1 MTTIA
6 FIGGGSL
13 RTLGVIRDWALAGDV
28 AKDSRLVVMDL
39 DPRRTKIISSLA
51 AEMPEVQEMGINVTG
66 TTDLGEALEGPDF
79 VYNVIR
85 VGGVD
90 RMEYDK
96 RIALNYGFHSHD
108 DFGPSAAMIVLRTV
122 PVMLKIAAEMEK
134 RCPDAWLVNFTNP
147 VPFIVRAVKEYSK
160 VKVMGYCGG
169 DRHQLHGIPATLG
182 WDPVPYPGLAYRG
195 CGIDHFSWSTEL
207 TLNGEDVYPRV
218 HEEIAKVDHGSLSAY
233 DRMGVEVFQLYGQWL
248 SAWAHCFHWT
258 HHDEMVEIAK
268 EHYYKL
274 DTGLVTS
281 RNNAQELAIDE
292 AEKCI
297 GRNLG
302 PAYWEQPALKKLPS
316 HPSFPAVGITAIS
329 SMLRDAGEEIKVN
342 MHAPGAIDNLQDEG
356 IVLLTAR
363 LFRDGPKP
371 FHFAGVPEGIAPLT
385 RQILDYQTALIRT
398 AVEGNRR
405 DLETTLLMDP
415 IVRDVGKVRRMLD
428 ELLEANRGKIRS
440 ELSES

>member
-28 AKDSRLVVMDL
+28 ARDSRLVVMDL
-39 DPRRTKIISSLA
+39 DERRTGIISRLA
-51 AEMPEVQEMGINVTG
+51 GEMPEVREMGVEVRG
-66 TTDLGEALEGPDF
+66 TTDLGEALVGADF

-96 RIALNYGFHSHD
+96 RIALHYGLHSHD

-122 PVMLKIAAEMEK
+122 PVVLKIAAEMER

-147 VPFIVRAVKEYSK
+147 VPFIVRAVKEYSN

-169 DRHQLHGIPATLG
+169 DRHQLHSIPATLG
-182 WDPVPYPGLAYRG
+182 WDPVPHPGLAYRG

-207 TLNGEDVYPRV
+207 TLHGEDVYPRV
-218 HEEIAKVDHGSLSAY
+218 REEIAKVVLSTLSAY
-233 DRMGVEVFQLYGQWL
+233 DRMGVEVFQVYGQWL

-258 HHDEMVEIAK
+258 HHDEMVAIAR
-268 EHYYKL
+268 EHYHKL
-274 DTGLVTS
+274 DTGNLIS
-281 RNNAQELAIDE
+281 RNDSQEQAMDE

-297 GRNLG
+297 RQNLG
-302 PAYWEQPALKKLPS
+302 AMFWKQPALEKLPS
-316 HPSFPAVGITAIS
+316 HPDFPAVGIAAIS
-329 SMLRDAGEEIKVN
+329 SMLRNAGEEIKVN

-363 LFRDGPKP
+363 LFRDGPEP
-371 FHFAGVPEGIAPLT
+371 FHFDGVPEAVAPLT

-398 AVEGNRR
+398 AVEGNRS
-405 DLETTLLMDP
+405 DLESTFLMEPMIHD
-415 IVRDVGKVRRMLD
+415 IGTVRRMLD
-428 ELLEANRGKIRS
+428 ELLEANRGKIRD
-440 ELSES
+440 ELLQ